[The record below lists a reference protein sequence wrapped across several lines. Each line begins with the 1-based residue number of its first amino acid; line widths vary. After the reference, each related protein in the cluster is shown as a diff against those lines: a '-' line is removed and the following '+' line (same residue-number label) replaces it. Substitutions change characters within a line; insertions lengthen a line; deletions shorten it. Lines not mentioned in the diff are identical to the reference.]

1 MLKHILT
8 GQPSSTGSRHNN
20 DYQTSSG
27 SLHGEHHHHHLHNSS
42 LHQDQQQQQQQ
53 PQPQSQSQSQ
63 SQQQP
68 QQQQQ
73 QHLHHHH
80 FTGSTGTRGGLTRHR
95 GNNGGGIDVY
105 DSVVARPTATTVSN
119 AHQSATTPS
128 STHRHPLNHSQL
140 SVNNLL
146 TQRLNH
152 SHALNVSTLSTSK
165 HSVNSVSP
173 VGGVNGNGNNN
184 NNNNSNNH
192 NVSASQLGHTVIS
205 QTGITSHQDRPK
217 ANGGFDISRL
227 SRLPSQTTPSP
238 APAATSALPIVASQV
253 AGGGPTV
260 IPLNASWSSSL
271 SRNLHRSDEA
281 GVKEMLTS
289 LGLLCLV
296 SLLLALLSVIFLLKI
311 SPLTVTSNSLISPEE
326 FVIVYEV
333 TLALCALALSLN
345 LCCLLV
351 CAIQFLFAVK
361 LVKTSYQGHRSNK
374 YLQKSSISRVCAVGG
389 FFISIPVF
397 LTGMILYTFIQFH
410 STPAI
415 VTSVFIGL
423 GIVFCGCAMVHNVFV
438 WQKEKTNAVKAFA
451 REQCEVAAQ
460 LQRQQQ
466 QLQLQQPHHQ
476 QVHSQHHHQHHHQ
489 QQQHHHQ
496 QQLQLRPTL
505 HIGSKFG
512 SSGGVGHSNVSLAQ
526 LGRGGVHHPSHQ
538 HHPHQHHSHQQ
549 RHVSSMSPPLL
560 LSSPHAASQHNHQ
573 THRGG
578 IAAAAAVAVT
588 ATPPTTPGDRSPP
601 SPNGGGGGG
610 SGKLNRSQHL
620 PREASGS
627 VSPGLP
633 TATLD
638 LSSAATTN
646 SPHELST
653 LV

>member
-8 GQPSSTGSRHNN
+8 GQPSSAGSRHHHN
-20 DYQTSSG
+20 DYQTSAS
-27 SLHGEHHHHHLHNSS
+27 SLHGGHHHHHQHNL
-42 LHQDQQQQQQQ
+42 LHQDQSQPQPQQQQQQ
-53 PQPQSQSQSQ
+53 PQQQ
-63 SQQQP
+63 SQQQ
-68 QQQQQ
+68 
-73 QHLHHHH
+73 QHHY
-80 FTGSTGTRGGLTRHR
+80 GSSGSGTIARGTPGGVRANGL
-95 GNNGGGIDVY
+95 DVY
-105 DSVVARPTATTVSN
+105 DSVVHPSQRQATSSSV
-119 AHQSATTPS
+119 HQGSATTPS

-140 SVNNLL
+140 SVNNLS
-146 TQRLNH
+146 QRLNH
-152 SHALNVSTLSTSK
+152 SHALNLSTLSTSK

-173 VGGVNGNGNNN
+173 VVGGGGSTNNN
-184 NNNNSNNH
+184 NNNNVGNNTNGH
-192 NVSASQLGHTVIS
+192 TNNNLSSVPGQTVVSAQLPL
-205 QTGITSHQDRPK
+205 HQDRPK

-238 APAATSALPIVASQV
+238 APAAHQPSLPVQV
-253 AGGGPTV
+253 GLGGPTV
-260 IPLNASWSSSL
+260 IPLNTSWSSSL
-271 SRNLHRSDEA
+271 SRNHRCHEA

-296 SLLLALLSVIFLLKI
+296 SLLLALLSLIFLLKI
-311 SPLTVTSNSLISPEE
+311 SPLTVTPSSLISPEE
-326 FVIVYEV
+326 YTIVYEV

-438 WQKEKTNAVKAFA
+438 WQREKTNAMKALA
-451 REQCEVAAQ
+451 REQCEAAAA

-466 QLQLQQPHHQ
+466 QLQQNHHHQSHMQQQQHQQHQHQLRGTLYHSGGCAPKLSSLAATHSNTTLPHHAGSRGSQYQ
-476 QVHSQHHHQHHHQ
+476 QHQHHH
-489 QQQHHHQ
+489 HHH
-496 QQLQLRPTL
+496 
-505 HIGSKFG
+505 
-512 SSGGVGHSNVSLAQ
+512 
-526 LGRGGVHHPSHQ
+526 HH
-538 HHPHQHHSHQQ
+538 

-560 LSSPHAASQHNHQ
+560 LSSASGAPLAS
-573 THRGG
+573 THSLQNVATNRN
-578 IAAAAAVAVT
+578 AVT
-588 ATPPTTPGDRSPP
+588 PPATPGDRSPP
-601 SPNGGGGGG
+601 SPSN
-610 SGKLNRSQHL
+610 KFNRSHL
-620 PREASGS
+620 TREASGS

-633 TATLD
+633 AATLD